1 MREHEVGAPAGAR
14 RRRKRIGRGDATG
27 KGTYAGRGMKGQ
39 KSRSGKFLRGFE
51 GGQMPLVK
59 GLPTKR
65 GFTNIF
71 RVEYAVVK
79 LERLADFPQGT
90 RITPELLHQQGLVRN
105 RRLPVKIL
113 GDSDL
118 GVSLIVAVQK
128 LTASA
133 REKIEAAGGSV
144 EEYQA

>member
-1 MREHEVGAPAGAR
+1 MREHEVSSPAGAR

-39 KSRSGKFLRGFE
+39 KSRSGKFRRGFE
-51 GGQMPLVK
+51 GGQMSLIK

-71 RVEYAVVK
+71 RVEYATVK
-79 LERLADFPQGT
+79 LERLSGFPQGA
-90 RITPELLHQQGLVRN
+90 RITPELLHQRGLVRDRN
-105 RRLPVKIL
+105 LPVKIL
-113 GDSDL
+113 GDGEL
-118 GVSLIVAVQK
+118 AVPLTVAVHK

-133 REKIEAAGGSV
+133 RSKIESAGGSV

>member
-1 MREHEVGAPAGAR
+1 MREHEISSPAGAR

-51 GGQMPLVK
+51 GGQMSLIK

-71 RVEYAVVK
+71 RVEYATVN
-79 LERLADFPQGT
+79 LERLSDFPQGT
-90 RITPELLHQQGLVRN
+90 RITPEFLRQQGLVRN
-105 RRLPVKIL
+105 RKLPVKIL
-113 GDSDL
+113 GDGELSVPL
-118 GVSLIVAVQK
+118 TVAVHK
-128 LTASA
+128 LTTSA
-133 REKIEAAGGSV
+133 RAKIESAGGSV

>member
-1 MREHEVGAPAGAR
+1 MREHEVASPSGAR

-51 GGQMPLVK
+51 GGEMSLVK

-71 RVEYAVVK
+71 RVEYATVK
-79 LERLADFPQGT
+79 LERLGDFPQGT

-105 RRLPVKIL
+105 RKLPIKIL
-113 GDSDL
+113 GDGEL
-118 GVSLIVAVQK
+118 AVALTVAVHK

-133 REKIEAAGGSV
+133 RGKIEAAGGSV
-144 EEYQA
+144 EEYQP

>member
-1 MREHEVGAPAGAR
+1 MREHDVAPASGAR

-51 GGQMPLVK
+51 GGQMSLVK

-71 RVEYAVVK
+71 RVEYSVVK

-105 RRLPVKIL
+105 RKLPVKLL
-113 GDSDL
+113 GDGELSVPL
-118 GVSLIVAVQK
+118 TVAVHK

-133 REKIEAAGGSV
+133 REKIEAAGGRV

>member
-1 MREHEVGAPAGAR
+1 MREHEVSSPAGAR

-51 GGQMPLVK
+51 GGQMSLIK

-71 RVEYAVVK
+71 RVEYTTVK
-79 LERLADFPQGT
+79 LERLSGFPKGT
-90 RITPELLHQQGLVRN
+90 RITPEFLHQQGLVRD
-105 RRLPVKIL
+105 RKLPVKIL
-113 GDSDL
+113 GDGEL
-118 GVSLIVAVQK
+118 GVPLTVAVHK

-133 REKIEAAGGSV
+133 RSKIESAGGSV

>member
-1 MREHEVGAPAGAR
+1 MMEHNVSPPGGAR
-14 RRRKRIGRGDATG
+14 RRRKRIGRGDAAG
-27 KGTYAGRGMKGQ
+27 QGTYAGRGMKGQ

-71 RVEYAVVK
+71 RTEYSVVK
-79 LERLADFPQGT
+79 LERLGDFPEGT
-90 RITPELLHQQGLVRN
+90 RITPEMLYREGLVRN
-105 RRLPVKIL
+105 RKLPVKVL
-113 GDSDL
+113 GNGEL
-118 GVSLIVAVQK
+118 GVPLIVAVHK
-128 LTASA
+128 LTAAA

>member
-1 MREHEVGAPAGAR
+1 MREHEVSSPAGAR

-51 GGQMPLVK
+51 GGQMSLIK

-71 RVEYAVVK
+71 RVEYATVK
-79 LERLADFPQGT
+79 LESLSDFPQGT
-90 RITPELLHQQGLVRN
+90 RITPEFLHQHGLVRN
-105 RRLPVKIL
+105 RNLPVKIL
-113 GDSDL
+113 GNGEL
-118 GVSLIVAVQK
+118 AVALTVAVQK

-133 REKIEAAGGSV
+133 RAKIESAGGSV

>member
-1 MREHEVGAPAGAR
+1 MREHEVSSPSGAR

-51 GGQMPLVK
+51 GGQMSLVK

-71 RVEYAVVK
+71 RVEYATVK
-79 LERLADFPQGT
+79 LERLANLPQGT
-90 RITPELLHQQGLVRN
+90 RVTPELLHRQGLIRN
-105 RRLPVKIL
+105 RKLPVKVL
-113 GDSDL
+113 GDGEL
-118 GVSLIVAVQK
+118 AVALTVAVHK

-133 REKIEAAGGSV
+133 RGKIEAAGGSV
-144 EEYQA
+144 EEYQP

>member
-1 MREHEVGAPAGAR
+1 MREHEVSSPSGAR

-51 GGQMPLVK
+51 GGQMSLVK

-71 RVEYAVVK
+71 RVEYATVK

-105 RRLPVKIL
+105 RKLPIKIL
-113 GDSDL
+113 GDGEL
-118 GVSLIVAVQK
+118 TVPVTVAVHK

-133 REKIEAAGGSV
+133 RGKIEAAGGSV
-144 EEYQA
+144 EEYQP

>member
-1 MREHEVGAPAGAR
+1 
-14 RRRKRIGRGDATG
+14 
-27 KGTYAGRGMKGQ
+27 
-39 KSRSGKFLRGFE
+39 
-51 GGQMPLVK
+51 MPLVK

-113 GDSDL
+113 GDGDL
-118 GVSLIVAVQK
+118 GVSLTVAVQK

>member
-1 MREHEVGAPAGAR
+1 MREHEVAPHPGAR

-71 RVEYAVVK
+71 RIEYAVVK
-79 LERLADFPQGT
+79 LERLADFPEGT

-105 RRLPVKIL
+105 RKLPVKIL
-113 GDSDL
+113 GDGEL
-118 GVSLIVAVQK
+118 GVPLVVAVHK